1 MEFYLVRCRIT
12 YFLENENI
20 YRRGP
25 GGRQAPELIFRD
37 TQLLKIKKGGFL
49 YWKELINDFY
59 TQVVD
64 NRRIITSFFWSI
76 MNHY

>member
-1 MEFYLVRCRIT
+1 MRCRIT

-37 TQLLKIKKGGFL
+37 TQLLKIKKNKGKKGGIL

-59 TQVVD
+59 QQK
-64 NRRIITSFFWSI
+64 FLQG
-76 MNHY
+76 